1 MRRTVVVEL
10 PFCFTDDDDLWASDP
25 SKYRR
30 RDNTVKDRLEND
42 KRCMYALLDILVQVY
57 GSDRNRFLDGTW
69 LLEQGTPQKVRDST
83 SAYFDK
89 FDTTAGVNT
98 WLADNVEEGELDDKL
113 DLDILWRDFG
123 RETGSKVLKKVFILK
138 VEKKLGKRIELAAGV
153 YTPGVYK
160 SGNFLGLQGF
170 KRKEVLMPS
179 SLDEQFREN
188 NDGMEELVSSFQ
200 SMTRK
205 TARTEE

>member
-1 MRRTVVVEL
+1 M
-10 PFCFTDDDDLWASDP
+10 AS
-25 SKYRR
+25 RA
-30 RDNTVKDRLEND
+30 RDATEGAGQ
-42 KRCMYALLDILVQVY
+42 YA
-57 GSDRNRFLDGTW
+57 
-69 LLEQGTPQKVRDST
+69 
-83 SAYFDK
+83 AYFGK
-89 FDTTAGVNT
+89 FDTTLGVNT
-98 WLADNVEEGELDDKL
+98 WLTDNVEEGELDDKL

-123 RETGSKVLKKVFILK
+123 RETGSKVLKKDFILK

-170 KRKEVLMPS
+170 KRKEVLMPA

-188 NDGMEELVSSFQ
+188 DDEMDEVISSFQ

-205 TARTEE
+205 ARRTEE